1 MSNHILTDTH
11 KSMTPMVVEVLI
23 FLKVN
28 DRFWDQDLVC
38 RAIAMACTE
47 RSEQDAAQEEVAYGL
62 DGGEGD

>member
-1 MSNHILTDTH
+1 
-11 KSMTPMVVEVLI
+11 MVFEVLI